1 MNESE
6 KNKNSKKKIEK
17 KIKEEKLILQHHL
30 KKIKEIYGEIY
41 SDKTDVKNLL
51 KNIINEN
58 IYEKLEDK
66 TLDIKER
73 KILYENFFRMIYE
86 IDTFIDNFQS
96 NYLTK
101 QSYIDIFFNL
111 YINNINEDLDEILI
125 KILNIYIQNYFNK
138 ENIKDFFQFISQFY
152 YKKKILT
159 PIILNK
165 IINILYII
173 YGKNDLLI
181 EDKLNYIY
189 FLQKKGIINIEINSN
204 DKNIKKFENGMFI
217 MLRIDTEYFKE
228 LKNYECVL
236 FEIEYKKQIVLNM
249 KMNSSLEISIKKEE
263 KLNSPIKRTNKDPLS
278 IYIFIENGDLVYYKN
293 NPYYSNLIKIYI
305 REGFNNKAVEIYNH
319 NYIFSKD
326 ININMISLLN
336 KFIGKIYKIFGGFY
350 YFKKEEYENLLNCKN
365 NEEEDNFLINFD
377 KELKLRDMKKN
388 IYIFSFDNHI
398 AKRKE
403 EYLIN
408 DKLGNFKC
416 LIKNGKLHTFSNIDE
431 QILLDNGLYQ
441 FFPLFDLLYKNS
453 LFLENYH
460 DEIFINKIVD
470 LMVFLLKTDNK
481 FEIILNLN
489 INFWQDFSIF
499 FENFMEIIFNDELF
513 KSFIEIYKILYKK
526 LKNNEN
532 KNIEYFF
539 VDYYKY
545 FLFNKNI
552 ISKFSINI
560 ITKFYNIFE
569 IDDIIK
575 ITDFNNLLF
584 IIVLLDK
591 KNNQNITYDEFENNF
606 KLFISL
612 INSYFKNI
620 NKEEINIEKNNI
632 SLKEYM
638 NISKSFLIDIL
649 LLINENEKNENKFS
663 SSLYIYLINIL
674 LKINHKIIISVCD
687 IKSIEIKKF
696 FNYLFNFNNYEI
708 KIKSFNL
715 FLYFF
720 VSEILYINNIQF
732 EEEKLIFEEYTK
744 QNIFSYIDK
753 LKNEKN
759 EILKKFIIDLYINCI
774 NNFKFS
780 EKKEYRNFYILY
792 FIILL
797 SNKLINYDN
806 NLILNELINII
817 NKEENISKN
826 LKPILNFILNNLAS
840 NNNEQNYHFDLSNLK
855 EKDNTLY
862 INLFF
867 YIYKFLPNDSE
878 FFKFIKYMCKNYF
891 NEILLFIKETY
902 IKKEVEK
909 KIVNICKNYLY
920 CDSCLSLINS
930 FINQK
935 IENLIELFIESDT
948 KNNENILKN
957 LQDIISLY
965 IDILKKFIQFS
976 PKEYKQTL
984 NEIKR
989 VISINIINISELIKK
1004 DNISNN
1010 EHLLKLLIDYS
1021 NNLKKIIF
1029 SQKLI
1034 LNEQKMNE
1042 LIQKWII
1049 SEKIVKYKIN
1059 TNEIIMNHQISK
1071 LINEMKLKKNI
1082 IKNYKHIIKKSFLF
1096 NGYWSNKEIWY
1107 GENKR
1112 FLKFKYYNY
1121 ITPIFT
1127 KPFLYPIININVYLN
1142 SRYNKKKEEVFINDK
1157 EVEDIYNYSFTLNSS
1172 LINYSNLLNIKE
1184 LEEKFDDINKS
1195 NFKELEIYKCCLV
1208 KIDRH
1213 IKGYIYFDKDFT
1225 KFYFKSCFN
1234 LFSEPCN
1241 DLYENC
1247 LGSPNTFYYLND
1259 KFREISFNLQDI
1271 SLIFKRNYYYL
1282 YTSMEIFLKNGKNY
1296 YFNFVKEEICN
1307 TVIDFLV
1314 SYLSLKI
1321 INNDYN
1327 KEKKIL
1333 GYFNENNIIYK
1344 HLYKKSKNQ
1353 SLISNILNKWYKN
1366 KISNFNFIMILNILS
1381 NRSFNDINQYPIL
1394 PTILYNDL
1402 NSVKYRDLKNELYI
1416 INQLYEEVYPNFNNA
1431 IISSTILKNIFPF
1444 NFINTFV
1451 GNKNLNVSLFSR
1463 NIDYNKLINESLPEN
1478 YYSPEMYK
1486 NINNLKINEEKN
1498 FLNEIEYFLLILNKT
1513 LENSETSKDLPNWI
1527 DLIFGFYS
1535 NKRKDKINNNN
1546 ELINRRISENENE
1559 IECDQLTKNDKD
1571 NDLNNLPPYKPESY
1585 IDDVNEN
1592 NINRKD
1598 PNLVDN
1604 VNNGLMPLRLFND
1617 KILEKKINNFDC
1629 DDIIQN
1635 LSKFKKSNENMNI
1648 PKSFLLLKINEK
1660 NTILIRKN
1668 LIVIKSNN
1676 FSIFSKQVSALKYN
1690 FYPIKKFFKI
1700 IKTQSQKLY
1709 KIKNN
1714 HIVISKKNDYIF
1726 IGGQVFNN
1734 LTFIN
1739 LEFNFYKNISFN
1751 YYKTF
1756 HNKTFECLCLVEI
1769 YKSFLLCGDDIGTI
1783 FIFEINNNYRFDPS
1797 SKNNNENEILKE
1809 IKIIHAHINSIT
1821 HLVYNSDL
1829 NIIAS
1834 SSLDCY
1840 VNLYNF
1846 NNFEIINSFKEDNK
1860 ITYVFIIS
1868 NQLPSIIIYIDK
1880 KKIKSYTINGCFIE
1894 EIEEINLTLPIIYQN
1909 KYFSSYLVYLHSPK
1923 KLKVLN
1929 VPFFS
1934 ESSKVYIEF
1943 EHEISCYDI
1952 NNKNNTIIGCS
1963 MDGIIQEI
1971 KK

>member
-6 KNKNSKKKIEK
+6 ENKKNKIKNEK
-17 KIKEEKLILQHHL
+17 KIKEEKLILKHHL
-30 KKIKEIYGEIY
+30 KKINEIYGIIY
-41 SDKTDVKNLL
+41 SDNEDIKKLIKT
-51 KNIINEN
+51 IINEN

-73 KILYENFFRMIYE
+73 KILYENFFNMIYK
-86 IDTFIDNFQS
+86 IDTFIDNFQF
-96 NYLTK
+96 NYFTK
-101 QSYIDIFFNL
+101 QSFIEIFFNL

-138 ENIKDFFQFISQFY
+138 ESIKYFFNFISQFY

-165 IINILYII
+165 LINILYII

-181 EDKLNYIY
+181 ENKLNYIY
-189 FLQKKGIINIEINSN
+189 FIQKKGIIIIDVNSN
-204 DKNIKKFENGMFI
+204 DKINKNTENGMFI
-217 MLRIDTEYFKE
+217 MFRIDTEYFTKI
-228 LKNYECVL
+228 KDYESVL
-236 FEIEYKKQIVLNM
+236 FEIEYKKKIVFYL
-249 KMNSSLEISIKKEE
+249 KMNSKLEISLKKED
-263 KLNSPIKRTNKDPLS
+263 KSNIPIKRTNKDLLS
-278 IYIFIENGDLVYYKN
+278 IYIFIENGNLVYYKN
-293 NPYYSNLIKIYI
+293 NPFYSNRILIYI

-319 NYIFSKD
+319 NYIFSKE
-326 ININMISLLN
+326 INISIISLLN
-336 KFIGKIYKIFGGFY
+336 KYIGKIYKIFGGFY
-350 YFKKEEYENLLNCKN
+350 NFKKEEYENLLNCKN
-365 NEEEDNFLINFD
+365 NEEEDNLLIKID
-377 KELKLRDMKKN
+377 KELKLKDMKKN
-388 IYIFSFDNHI
+388 IFIFSFDNHI
-398 AKRKE
+398 AKGKE

-408 DKLGNFKC
+408 DKLGNCKC

-470 LMVFLLKTDNK
+470 LIVFLLKTDNK

-489 INFWQDFSIF
+489 INFWKDFSIF

-513 KSFIEIYKILYKK
+513 KCFIEIYQILNKK

-532 KNIEYFF
+532 KNIKYFF

-560 ITKFYNIFE
+560 IIKYYHIFE

-591 KNNQNITYDEFENNF
+591 KNNQNISYDEFENNF

-612 INSYFKNI
+612 INSYFKII
-620 NKEEINIEKNNI
+620 NNFEDNKEINIEKNNI

-674 LKINHKIIISVCD
+674 LKINHKIIISVCN
-687 IKSIEIKKF
+687 IKSIEIKNF

-780 EKKEYRNFYILY
+780 EKKEYRNFYIIY

-817 NKEENISKN
+817 KKEENISKN
-826 LKPILNFILNNLAS
+826 LKPILNFILNNLISS
-840 NNNEQNYHFDLSNLK
+840 NSEQNYHFDLSNLK

-867 YIYKFLPNDSE
+867 YLYKFLPNDSE
-878 FFKFIKYMCKNYF
+878 FFKFIKCMCKNYF
-891 NEILLFIKETY
+891 HDILLFINETY
-902 IKKEVEK
+902 IKKEIEK
-909 KIVNICKNYLY
+909 KIVNICKDYLY

-935 IENLIELFIESDT
+935 IENLIETFIDSDK
-948 KNNENILKN
+948 KNNENIIKN

-984 NEIKR
+984 KEIKR
-989 VISINIINISELIKK
+989 VISININNISELIKK

-1010 EHLLKLLIDYS
+1010 QDLLKLFIDYS

-1029 SQKLI
+1029 SQKKN
-1034 LNEQKMNE
+1034 LNEQRINE
-1042 LIQKWII
+1042 LIQNWLK
-1049 SEKIVKYKIN
+1049 SEKIVKYEIN
-1059 TNEIIMNHQISK
+1059 TNEIFMNHQINK
-1071 LINEMKLKKNI
+1071 LINEIKLKKNI
-1082 IKNYKHIIKKSFLF
+1082 IKNYKYIIKKSFLF
-1096 NGYWSNKEIWY
+1096 NGYWSDKEIWF
-1107 GENKR
+1107 GENKS

-1121 ITPIFT
+1121 VTPIFT

-1142 SRYNKKKEEVFINDK
+1142 SRYNKKKEEVFNNDK
-1157 EVEDIYNYSFTLNSS
+1157 EVEDIYNFSFSLNSS
-1172 LINYSNLLNIKE
+1172 LYNYFNLLNNYKDWE
-1184 LEEKFDDINKS
+1184 DKFDEINKN
-1195 NFKELEIYKCCLV
+1195 NFKEIYKCCLV

-1225 KFYFKSCFN
+1225 TFYFKSCFN

-1259 KFREISFNLQDI
+1259 KFKEISFNLQDI

-1307 TVIDFLV
+1307 NLIDFLV

-1327 KEKKIL
+1327 KDEKNL

-1353 SLISNILNKWYKN
+1353 SLMSDILSKWYKN

-1431 IISSTILKNIFPF
+1431 IISSNILKNIFPF

-1451 GNKNLNVSLFSR
+1451 GIKNLNVSLFSR

-1486 NINNLKINEEKN
+1486 NINNLKINEKKI
-1498 FLNEIEYFLLILNKT
+1498 FLDQIEYFLSILNKT
-1513 LENSETSKDLPNWI
+1513 LENSETSKELSLWI
-1527 DLIFGFYS
+1527 DSIFGFYS

-1546 ELINRRISENENE
+1546 ELIN
-1559 IECDQLTKNDKD
+1559 
-1571 NDLNNLPPYKPESY
+1571 
-1585 IDDVNEN
+1585 
-1592 NINRKD
+1592 
-1598 PNLVDN
+1598 
-1604 VNNGLMPLRLFND
+1604 
-1617 KILEKKINNFDC
+1617 
-1629 DDIIQN
+1629 
-1635 LSKFKKSNENMNI
+1635 
-1648 PKSFLLLKINEK
+1648 
-1660 NTILIRKN
+1660 
-1668 LIVIKSNN
+1668 
-1676 FSIFSKQVSALKYN
+1676 A
-1690 FYPIKKFFKI
+1690 
-1700 IKTQSQKLY
+1700 
-1709 KIKNN
+1709 
-1714 HIVISKKNDYIF
+1714 
-1726 IGGQVFNN
+1726 
-1734 LTFIN
+1734 
-1739 LEFNFYKNISFN
+1739 
-1751 YYKTF
+1751 
-1756 HNKTFECLCLVEI
+1756 
-1769 YKSFLLCGDDIGTI
+1769 
-1783 FIFEINNNYRFDPS
+1783 
-1797 SKNNNENEILKE
+1797 
-1809 IKIIHAHINSIT
+1809 
-1821 HLVYNSDL
+1821 
-1829 NIIAS
+1829 
-1834 SSLDCY
+1834 
-1840 VNLYNF
+1840 
-1846 NNFEIINSFKEDNK
+1846 
-1860 ITYVFIIS
+1860 IIS
-1868 NQLPSIIIYIDK
+1868 
-1880 KKIKSYTINGCFIE
+1880 
-1894 EIEEINLTLPIIYQN
+1894 
-1909 KYFSSYLVYLHSPK
+1909 
-1923 KLKVLN
+1923 
-1929 VPFFS
+1929 
-1934 ESSKVYIEF
+1934 
-1943 EHEISCYDI
+1943 
-1952 NNKNNTIIGCS
+1952 
-1963 MDGIIQEI
+1963 
-1971 KK
+1971 